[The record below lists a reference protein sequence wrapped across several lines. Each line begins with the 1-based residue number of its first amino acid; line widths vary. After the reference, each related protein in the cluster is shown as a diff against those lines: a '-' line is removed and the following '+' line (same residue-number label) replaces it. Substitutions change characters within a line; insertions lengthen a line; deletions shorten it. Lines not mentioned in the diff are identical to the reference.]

1 MPSANS
7 TSQFGIASLVAGL
20 LRLLLLVIV
29 IGGILIGGLAWWTG
43 SREAALR
50 AEVLEL
56 ESRLKA
62 EIAIREAA
70 IQRLGR
76 ERRLA
81 RIEVLEPQPGTP
93 VEGQG
98 TSTNLR
104 FIELDDEGRELGRQE
119 FSVPGNVV
127 HVDAWTAR
135 FPIEAVAEGDPLRE
149 RTIVLLRRIYS
160 DQMPPKNGLP
170 IDTPGGVPDGY
181 AGSEQANYEQA
192 IWSNFWRIA
201 RDPEEARR
209 RGLRVAQGEVVYKP
223 MQPGEAYELQ
233 VEASGG
239 MTLVPLGRYADASTP
254 AEP

>member
-1 MPSANS
+1 MPSTNT
-7 TSQFGIASLVAGL
+7 TSQFGIAALAAGL
-20 LRLLLLVIV
+20 LRLLLMVIL

-81 RIEVLEPQPGTP
+81 RIEVLEPRPETP
-93 VEGQG
+93 VERQG
-98 TSTNLR
+98 TNTALR

-119 FSVPGNVV
+119 FSVPGNVI
-127 HVDAWTAR
+127 HIDAWTAR
-135 FPIEAVAEGDPLRE
+135 FPIETVAEGDPLRE
-149 RTIVLLRRIYS
+149 HTIVLLRRIYS
-160 DQMPPKNGLP
+160 DLMPPTKGLP
-170 IDTPGGVPDGY
+170 IDTPGSVPDGY

-201 RDPEEARR
+201 GDHEEARR
-209 RGLRVAQGEVVYKP
+209 LGLRVAQGEVVYKP
-223 MQPGEAYELQ
+223 MQPGEAYELR
-233 VEASGG
+233 VESSGG
-239 MTLVPLGRYADASTP
+239 MTLVPLGRYADAGNLS
-254 AEP
+254 EP